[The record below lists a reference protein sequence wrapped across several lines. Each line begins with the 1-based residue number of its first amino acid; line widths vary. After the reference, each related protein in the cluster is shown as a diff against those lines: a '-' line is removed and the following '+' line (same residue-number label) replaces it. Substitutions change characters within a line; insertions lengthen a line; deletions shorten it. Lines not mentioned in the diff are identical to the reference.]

1 MSRSVLIAMV
11 FGAVIGV
18 GCKKGGDGGK
28 QEPAK
33 TQEAAGTQQA
43 GDKGAAATNAAA
55 ASSAGVEAGGIQHD
69 DQEGPAA
76 LVTAANGTVEVR
88 RVGEAE
94 WTAAKADTKLYAG
107 DLVRTADNG
116 TATITLADESVIEV
130 AEVST
135 VAIASRNGTADP
147 ASSAAVLAGIAR
159 FSVTPRAP
167 GEGPFR
173 VYTPTAVVLT
183 RGTTYGVGV
192 AASGE
197 ARVGVE
203 SGVVD
208 VIGLAQLDAPPV
220 AVEKSAQVVIAAD
233 GKVGSAAAWPADDWG
248 TWRDDTDA
256 KLELA
261 PAFDVHAS
269 ALADLDKALVDT
281 YAELQANADAAATF
295 EATAA
300 TSAEKNDPAAYTAA
314 LPEGAATIDA
324 SFLLA
329 SRLEALTWA
338 YAGHGE
344 LATDLYVRHPAELE
358 AKWTA
363 TLPRVD
369 AAVLWP
375 KRFEVTGSAYFE
387 PLRAQYYVHHPV
399 GRAHAQLVGIA
410 VPAFYAQ
417 VEPPAVE
424 PATVRGRLK
433 GQVWVQPELQYRAS
447 ARPIWVSTPAAS
459 WHAKVKVRPA
469 PARAKVAW
477 YVRPPALKAK
487 ALVGVNA
494 TGAWKTKLDVKAPEP
509 RAKLAAMWTVPV
521 GVKVKIAPPDL
532 SAAANARAKVKIGAN
547 GQLIRDH
554 RVGVAAPDIRG
565 GLTGDVPKGTVKGVI
580 GAPDVKAKVGA
591 KVGVGVAVPD
601 VKGKVGVTVRDHR
614 DAAAGTTGAAVKVG
628 GNAKAR
634 IDGAVKAGA
643 NVKVKVNVPKPP
655 PPPAVKVEG
664 KVKASGG
671 FKIGN

>member
-11 FGAVIGV
+11 FGAVVGV
-18 GCKKGGDGGK
+18 GCKKSGDAGK

-33 TQEAAGTQQA
+33 TQEGTAAKA
-43 GDKGAAATNAAA
+43 EDKSAAAANAAA
-55 ASSAGVEAGGIQHD
+55 ASSAGVQAGGIQHD
-69 DQEGPAA
+69 DKEGPAA
-76 LVTAANGTVEVR
+76 LLTAANGTVEVR
-88 RVGEAE
+88 RVGATE

-107 DLVRTADNG
+107 DVVRTADNG

-147 ASSAAVLAGIAR
+147 ASSAAVLGGLAR
-159 FSVTPRAP
+159 FTVTPRAP
-167 GEGPFR
+167 AEGPFR

-220 AVEKSAQVVIAAD
+220 SVDNSAQVVIASD
-233 GKVGSAAAWPADDWG
+233 GKVGAIAAWPADDWG
-248 TWRDDTDA
+248 TWRDEADA
-256 KLELA
+256 KVELA
-261 PAFDVHAS
+261 PAFDIHAS

-338 YAGHGE
+338 YAGHGA

-358 AKWTA
+358 AKWTVVA
-363 TLPRVD
+363 PRVD

-387 PLRAQYYVHHPV
+387 PLRAQYYVHHPR
-399 GRAHAQLVGIA
+399 GRAHAQLVGVA
-410 VPAFYAQ
+410 VPQFYAQ
-417 VEPPAVE
+417 VEPPEVDPVA
-424 PATVRGRLK
+424 VRGRLK
-433 GQVWVQPELQYRAS
+433 GQIWIAPEMQYKATARPVWVS
-447 ARPIWVSTPAAS
+447 MPAPS
-459 WHAKVKVRPA
+459 WHANVKVAAA
-469 PARAKVAW
+469 PPRAKVAW
-477 YVRPPALKAK
+477 YVRPPQLKAK

-494 TGAWKTKLDVKAPEP
+494 TGAWKSKLDVRPPEP

-521 GVKVKIAPPDL
+521 GMKIKVAPPDL
-532 SAAANARAKVKIGAN
+532 SAAAAARAKIKIGAD
-547 GQLIRDH
+547 GRLITDH
-554 RVGVAAPDIRG
+554 RVGIAP
-565 GLTGDVPKGTVKGVI
+565 
-580 GAPDVKAKVGA
+580 PDVKGDLKGKVGA
-591 KVGVGVAVPD
+591 KVGVGVPD
-601 VKGKVGVTVRDHR
+601 VKGKVDAKVVVPDVKAKIGVGVPDVK
-614 DAAAGTTGAAVKVG
+614 AKVG
-628 GNAKAR
+628 GGVKAGADAKAKVG
-634 IDGAVKAGA
+634 GAVNAGA

-655 PPPAVKVEG
+655 PPPAIKVEG